1 MAFNNHKKIYLYF
14 RYLSF
19 FHKQLFGWISAII
32 LTASLWFIYKDTI
45 VHQDR
50 MGPLYQLPFFSKKN
64 SAKTPEEAYDP
75 SRSTY
80 TPSKQKEDE
89 NDESQ
94 DENDESQDEE
104 LTVEVHP
111 ESKSVIIVNL
121 KDL

>member
-1 MAFNNHKKIYLYF
+1 
-14 RYLSF
+14 
-19 FHKQLFGWISAII
+19 
-32 LTASLWFIYKDTI
+32 
-45 VHQDR
+45 

-89 NDESQ
+89 NDEPQ
-94 DENDESQDEE
+94 DAE

-111 ESKSVIIVNL
+111 EGKSVIIVNNL